1 MRYLLSARL
10 RPGKGADLLRALED
24 GSFSRGFPYG
34 DLGGVLEEAVVDSTG
49 TLRWIEVCYCREY
62 YGVAMEEELPFFE
75 PYFTDMVVAD
85 ARNPQGCTG
94 YPDCGDCTCTR
105 GTRFEGRPFLEWLR
119 ELVAGGATGPRA
131 SGAATRWTG
140 WRGKVTAEE
149 ARRNEGKADRG

>member
-10 RPGKGADLLRALED
+10 RPGKGTDLLRALAD

-34 DLGGVLEEAVVDSTG
+34 DLGRVLEEAVVDSAG

-105 GTRFEGRPFLEWLR
+105 GTRFEGRRFLEWVR
-119 ELVAGGATGPRA
+119 ELVSSGASAPAAG
-131 SGAATRWTG
+131 GAATRWTG
-140 WRGKVTAEE
+140 WRGKVTPEE
-149 ARRNEGKADRG
+149 ARRNEGSTGRD